1 MVGGA
6 LIVFLTAG
14 CGGEPAALPA
24 AAPTTEQVGVARV
37 VDGDTFA
44 TTDGR
49 LVHVLGI
56 ESCELGT
63 PRGGE
68 AVAQATSMLRTA
80 PGGLVE
86 LRPET
91 GPDALPTG
99 ELLRAVRVGAVDYA
113 EQMLPPE
120 HTGVGTGDVVTAVP
134 VAYLSTLRTLDTQ
147 GSTRTPP
154 VDRDCEAAPAPTT
167 TTTTTSRTT
176 TTTPAT
182 GDDDSDRDRP
192 YVPTPPRRTQDDSR
206 SGSGSSSRGG
216 SSSGG
221 DGHPCLPG
229 ERDGDKD
236 GLCGES

>member
-6 LIVFLTAG
+6 LIVFVAAG
-14 CGGEPAALPA
+14 CGSEPAALPA
-24 AAPTTEQVGVARV
+24 APAPEQIGVARV
-37 VDGDTFA
+37 LDGDTFT

-49 LVHVLGI
+49 IVHVLGI

-68 AVAQATSMLRTA
+68 AVAQATSLLRTA

-99 ELLRAVRVGAVDYA
+99 ELLRTVRVGAVDYA

-120 HTGVGTGDVVTAVP
+120 HTGVGSGDVVTALP
-134 VAYLSTLRTLDTQ
+134 VGRLSTLRTLDIQ
-147 GSTRTPP
+147 GSTRMPP
-154 VDRDCEAAPAPTT
+154 LDRDCEASPAPT

-182 GDDDSDRDRP
+182 GDDESDRDRP
-192 YVPTPPRRTQDDSR
+192 YVPAPPRRTQDDSS